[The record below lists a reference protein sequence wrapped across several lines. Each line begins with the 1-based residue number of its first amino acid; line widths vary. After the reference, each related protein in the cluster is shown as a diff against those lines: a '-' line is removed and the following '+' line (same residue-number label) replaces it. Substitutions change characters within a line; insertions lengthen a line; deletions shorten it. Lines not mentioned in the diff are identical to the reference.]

1 MDERGGKFNISG
13 GETPARIKTTECGA
27 AMTVDELNTFFQTAF
42 PGGRVRVEAADG
54 KTALCRLPFDASST
68 RPGDTVSGPTMM
80 GLADSVMYALILS
93 RIGFVPMAVTTNLSI
108 NFLRMPGRADLI
120 GEARMLKLGKSL
132 AVGDVFI
139 RADGAEAPCAHAVVT
154 YSIPPKK

>member
-13 GETPARIKTTECGA
+13 RETPARMKSTERRA

-54 KTALCRLPFDASST
+54 KTAICRLPFDPASI

-80 GLADSVMYALILS
+80 ALADTVMYALILS
-93 RIGFVPMAVTTNLSI
+93 QIGFAPMAVTTNLSI

-139 RADGAEAPCAHAVVT
+139 RADGADAPCAHAVVT